1 MNQRGDV
8 GAASSARA
16 ARVLRADGGFSA
28 PVDVAWD
35 ERGIRIAAPEAGRA
49 PAPPER
55 WLIPGLVDAHAHL
68 AWHDFDEADRARRD
82 PADAAR
88 LTGAAL
94 AGLLAA
100 GFSGVRDA
108 GGLSAEAL
116 AGAGAVLAGAG
127 ATGNPLPRVQLSV
140 ALIDRA
146 AADAAGGVAQAAERA
161 LDAGA
166 RWVKLV
172 ATAGVASPAGAG
184 LEPVFAATELRDA
197 VAVAAERGAGVMV
210 HAWGGRAIDDA
221 IETGAL
227 SIEHGIFLTADQAR
241 RGAERGVTLV
251 PTLRIYREVRDMID
265 DGELPEAFR
274 PRVEEAIA
282 AHPGAVRIARDAGMT
297 IALGTDSGTPAQ
309 HASGWRELEAL
320 VAAGLEP
327 GEALLAATVA
337 GATLLSKVAG
347 ATQLSKVASG
357 APDPDPAPDPAP
369 IQDPAPHDHPFF
381 ADAVLL
387 RRDPREPGAAR
398 DPELIEAVVLDGVIH
413 SAEALRAAARGLR
426 ASHPRK
432 DEQ

>member
-8 GAASSARA
+8 GAARSARA
-16 ARVLRADGGFSA
+16 VRVLRADGGFSA
-28 PVDVAWD
+28 PVDVAWS
-35 ERGIRIAAPEAGRA
+35 ERGIRIAEPEAGRA
-49 PAPPER
+49 PESPER

-68 AWHDFDEADRARRD
+68 AWHDVDAADRARRN

-88 LTGAAL
+88 LTSAAL
-94 AGLLAA
+94 AALLAA
-100 GFSGVRDA
+100 GFTSVRDA
-108 GGLSAEAL
+108 GGLSAAAL
-116 AGAGAVLAGAG
+116 AGAGPGASLAGPGASLAAAG
-127 ATGNPLPRVQLSV
+127 ATASPLPRVQLSV
-140 ALIDRA
+140 TLIDRA
-146 AADAAGGVAQAAERA
+146 VADAAGGVARAAERA

-172 ATAGVASPAGAG
+172 ATAGVASPAGTG
-184 LEPVFAATELRDA
+184 LDPVFSAAELREA

-221 IETGAL
+221 IEAGAL
-227 SIEHGIFLTADQAR
+227 SIEHGIFLTPDQAR

-265 DGELPEAFR
+265 EGELPEAFR

-282 AHPGAVRIARDAGMT
+282 AHPGAVRIARDAGMP

-309 HASGWRELEAL
+309 HASGWSELDAL

-337 GATLLSKVAG
+337 GAALLA
-347 ATQLSKVASG
+347 KVASG
-357 APDPDPAPDPAP
+357 APDPAPDLAPA
-369 IQDPAPHDHPFF
+369 QDPAPHHFPDF

-398 DPELIEAVVLDGVIH
+398 DPELIEAVVLDGVTH